1 MIQTIIQR
9 SLNCKKLSHHRPGF
23 TLAELLVAAGTT
35 SVLMM
40 ALMSCL
46 LIAGRALDED
56 RIVSAKQLQAGE
68 TLDQVLGD
76 LHDAMSFSE
85 RTANAVTFQVPDRT
99 GDEVPETI
107 RYSWSG
113 IAGDPLRKEY
123 NGSAPETLVTD
134 VNQFDLIYSLRTMT
148 GTGFAKGVILPEGNA
163 LLFVSGG
170 FLIEEFPSGELMVAP
185 TAQESARIALIE
197 SWGYAVEVIHCS
209 QSQAD
214 FDSAVEN
221 ANVAYISQEALQVD
235 LGIKLVNTTIGVV
248 NENCDMIDEFGFAAG
263 RSMDGGLPTLNV
275 DMGYYITS
283 VFAANPVSPY
293 VANEWYQIVNEPVAA
308 GVHPV
313 GKWVEAPWTG
323 KPALMTLCQ
332 GDQLI
337 DGGSAAGPRVQIPWG
352 SGQGAT
358 PVALESLSDD
368 AKTIMQRSIEWAV
381 DPSLDGLTEIYIN
394 DIAMGWRSQGP
405 LYFGQATVWIKENSG
420 ADVVGAAVTG
430 VWSGVVSGTDQGITG
445 SDGKVMLESPGKKG
459 GGTYTFTVTDI
470 ALDGYSYN
478 PALNLETS
486 DSIIVP

>member
-1 MIQTIIQR
+1 MTRTILKR
-9 SLNCKKLSHHRPGF
+9 SLSCRKPSRYRPGF
-23 TLAELLVAAGTT
+23 TLAELLVAVGTT
-35 SVLMM
+35 SVLM
-40 ALMSCL
+40 AGLMSCI

-99 GDEVPETI
+99 GDELPETI

-134 VNQFDLIYSLRTMT
+134 VNQFDLIYSLRIMT

-308 GVHPV
+308 DVHPV
-313 GKWVEAPWTG
+313 GTWVEAPWTG
-323 KPALMTLCQ
+323 KPALMALCQ

-358 PVALESLSDD
+358 PVALNSLSDD
-368 AKTIMQRSIEWAV
+368 AKTIMQRAIEWAA
-381 DPSLDGLTEIYIN
+381 DPSLDGLTEIFVN
-394 DIAMGWRSQGP
+394 DITMGWRKQGNS
-405 LYFGQATVWIKENSG
+405 YYGQATVEVREDGGSGVAGALVRGEWSG
-420 ADVVGAAVTG
+420 A
-430 VWSGVVSGTDQGITG
+430 VSCIDLGTTG
-445 SDGKVMLESPGKKG
+445 SDGTVMLDSPGNRD

-470 ALDGYSYN
+470 TLGGYAYN

-486 DSIIVP
+486 DSITVP